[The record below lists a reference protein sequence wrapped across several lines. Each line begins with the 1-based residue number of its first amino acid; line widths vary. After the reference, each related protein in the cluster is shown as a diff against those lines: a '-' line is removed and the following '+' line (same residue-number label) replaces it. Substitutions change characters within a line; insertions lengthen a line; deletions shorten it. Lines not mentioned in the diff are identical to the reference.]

1 MSTLLIELET
11 KGHHVSSYLRSI
23 VAALKK
29 KEKKIIFLTSKE
41 IKKNDYYNFFK
52 KYTKLVFINKISYPK
67 SKNYISFIN
76 FQLQNYRI
84 IKEKFCIMV
93 I

>member
-41 IKKNDYYNFFK
+41 IKNDYYNFFK
-52 KYTKLVFINKISYPK
+52 NIQNLSLLIKLVILKV
-67 SKNYISFIN
+67 
-76 FQLQNYRI
+76 RI
-84 IKEKFCIMV
+84 IFHS
-93 I
+93 

>member
-29 KEKKIIFLTSKE
+29 REKKIIFLTSKE
-41 IKKNDYYNFFK
+41 IKKMIITIFLKNIQNLSLLI
-52 KYTKLVFINKISYPK
+52 KLVILKV
-67 SKNYISFIN
+67 
-76 FQLQNYRI
+76 RI
-84 IKEKFCIMV
+84 IFHS
-93 I
+93 